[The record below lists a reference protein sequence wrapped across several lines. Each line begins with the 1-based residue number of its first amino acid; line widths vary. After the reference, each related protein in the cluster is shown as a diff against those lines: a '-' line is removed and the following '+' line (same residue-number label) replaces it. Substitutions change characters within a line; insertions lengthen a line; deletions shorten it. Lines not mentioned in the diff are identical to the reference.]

1 MPDFFKPELER
12 VSPEWTPDAPERIGA
27 FFTCRTGGV
36 SSGPWGGP
44 EGIMG
49 FNLADHTGD
58 NRSCVRMNRSILAQM
73 LPSEPK
79 WLRQVHGTEI
89 VCADGI
95 DPASPPEADASW
107 TKTPGV
113 VCCVMTADC
122 LPVLLADKRGRI
134 AAAVHAGWRSLA
146 GGIIQKTVETL
157 CAEVPG
163 LAPADLRAWFGP
175 RIGEADFEVGP
186 DVLEA
191 MKAHLPEAEAAFRPA
206 AAESETEGKLL
217 CSLAALARQ
226 ALALSGVPAENAAD
240 CALSTYAEPQ
250 RFYSFRRDGEKSGRH
265 AAVIWIE
272 PEGGAPEAAA
282 ASPNA

>member
-12 VSPEWTPDAPERIGA
+12 VSPEWTPDAPERVGA

-58 NRSCVRMNRSILAQM
+58 NASCVRMNRSILAQM
-73 LPSEPK
+73 LPAEPK
-79 WLRQVHGTEI
+79 WLRQVHGAAV

-95 DPASPPEADASW
+95 DPAQPPEADASY

-134 AAAVHAGWRSLA
+134 VAAVHAGWRSLA
-146 GGIIQKTVETL
+146 AGVIQKTVEAMR
-157 CAEVPG
+157 AEVPD
-163 LAPADLRAWFGP
+163 LALRAWLGP
-175 RIGEADFEVGP
+175 RIGADDFEVGP
-186 DVLEA
+186 EVRDA
-191 MKAHLPEAEAAFRPA
+191 MLKTLPGAAAAFRPA
-206 AAESETEGKLL
+206 PAEGKLL
-217 CSLAALARQ
+217 GDLAALARE
-226 ALALSGVPAENAAD
+226 ALAQAGVPAASAAD
-240 CALSTYAEPQ
+240 CGLSTYADRA

-272 PEGGAPEAAA
+272 PAAA
-282 ASPNA
+282 QAA